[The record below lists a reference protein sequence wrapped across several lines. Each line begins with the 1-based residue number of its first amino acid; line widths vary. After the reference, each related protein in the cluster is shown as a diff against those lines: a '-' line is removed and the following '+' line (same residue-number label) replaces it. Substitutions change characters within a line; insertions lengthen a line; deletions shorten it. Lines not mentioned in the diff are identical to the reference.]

1 MLQKFIKAKLKLN
14 IRNQLAVFMED
25 TEFLQIVDPFQFFL
39 PFKKFF
45 RKLFIIDF
53 LDFLNKYNILSDSQ
67 YGFRKHHSTVYAL
80 THLYDK
86 ISFSIDNKQFT
97 VGIFT
102 DLSKPFDTVS
112 RSWYFT
118 WKLEH
123 YCIRTTGTSLK
134 WFCSYLND
142 RKQFVEFHG
151 HCSTANA
158 MQNTMRSAVY
168 INDLCNVS
176 DVLDFI
182 LFEDYTNI
190 FFPINLMIWNFYP
203 KLLIMN

>member
-1 MLQKFIKAKLKLN
+1 
-14 IRNQLAVFMED
+14 MEN

-53 LDFLNKYNILSDSQ
+53 LNFLNKYNILSDSQ

-112 RSWYFT
+112 RS
-118 WKLEH
+118 
-123 YCIRTTGTSLK
+123 
-134 WFCSYLND
+134 
-142 RKQFVEFHG
+142 
-151 HCSTANA
+151 
-158 MQNTMRSAVY
+158 
-168 INDLCNVS
+168 
-176 DVLDFI
+176 
-182 LFEDYTNI
+182 
-190 FFPINLMIWNFYP
+190 
-203 KLLIMN
+203 